1 MFPPILTNR
10 TLNSTNLP
18 TVDESRCSLSPKDA
32 TTSNIDTEPMADLN
46 DAEQMLSVQATKK
59 QNKFFFTCPDIQ
71 REQSPERS
79 DYSDYVDDDWS
90 SIEDGENPR
99 ASREAQE
106 AEIEDKYRSALNFLE
121 EGNAERAVSIFS
133 TLLLHPIMTKYHIP
147 DWSAYDWKR
156 AIADTPQKIVPN
168 MAKLFFNIN
177 LAMIGL
183 VEDPFQFYV
192 QALSIRPDFKD
203 LWFNCGQFAISR
215 RDWRSAEF
223 CMTQCEDEFR
233 ALEALSLIR
242 YLSNDYFKCTAVLQR
257 VFESCPEHQTGHVI
271 RQLISESSPFWTECH
286 SKLFSR
292 DISEFCVEKLQ
303 KDKILRNFETFQR
316 ECIRPGDKCS
326 SLFFQRVTSSMPSW
340 APLTIK
346 IKTEIKLVELGKLL
360 CNIYDRIGESSS
372 FAEQRV
378 FFEFESQNHYVQRKI
393 INFGD
398 EVGTEEKRLS
408 AEDSQPVSESDEQM
422 QELGSVE
429 GHRQPSGSDELQAM
443 DGDEFVETFLEQI
456 ALTEDSDGRAEGEA
470 GNRAQIV
477 DNEPET
483 QDEMSLRRSMRLIDD
498 LNYFGNSLQP
508 RPDDA
513 LNRQLNVLTLMGF
526 EDSDLKE
533 QQIALSNHKHTV
545 HFKSDSIVPQKL
557 PSVNKLISLLIEQ
570 STKETTKYPNTLRT
584 FLGWVAFEQD
594 PFMVLTLEEA
604 DAFREVYDRWS
615 GLCLGICPNTTADL
629 AVHQLAA
636 ELGSHRALSILQAF
650 YGRRFLKKQ
659 KTFSNLLADGEKEI
673 VGKSH
678 LADSF
683 RGTTMQFA
691 QKSLNADSDVFRW
704 VFDRIH
710 SEQQQL
716 RRGES
721 DRPTVI
727 ERNEDVS
734 ANSDES
740 QQSMDC
746 PNSSTVRRQL
756 EVRYKWLIANLLPE
770 ELCLPNSEAFHFIH
784 AFSELNSALSLM
796 EPHWTLWS
804 HAEFDIGCLTVRN
817 LKEVLRKRVR
827 QFQLQQID
835 YLIEAKRYEEL
846 KNVLLH
852 QYDWTSDSDDAHIKQ
867 KFLLIQCIRET
878 DNSLTDIGLWISK
891 ILNKI
896 CRDDISDVLAK
907 RSLRRCIHL
916 LDELFP
922 ADLFERSPVTESFF
936 AAVGY
941 YLGKLVQ
948 PALYEKSA
956 QCSDLWRWCSK
967 IAKFR
972 EGQLNVSKLK
982 AFYASD
988 SALLNRRHPTKT
1000 TMLLAKG
1007 HEVLGKMKKCSRKE
1021 GMFLR
1026 LLIDEFLNTI
1036 RDPSVR
1042 LVLALPEYSD
1052 IRENVVSEIVQ
1063 CLRCCSSDKFA
1074 QSRVRSNRVAD
1085 HGSKLQW
1092 PVDRDFATKVLELIL
1107 PPKLPEICSDIRVPS
1122 DFADLLIKAF
1132 DHLLEVDETQLRCLD
1147 EMLQNPFRLELEEKF
1162 DSDGLCCG
1170 YEERLQMSEEGK
1182 LRLENLTKIGNAEG
1196 ETNTFSEFS
1205 AKCVYLLAYFHY
1217 RTGSG
1222 SGEEWLRKCLAIG
1235 GRHLPPNILASAWY
1249 ALGRSLTY
1257 SYAIK
1262 NDEELLDRVEAY
1274 VFPFRMALF
1283 LHWEFAESHLDV
1295 GTIIY
1300 QLRTRFAR
1308 FKVQRDVSKELR
1320 CKTQQKVEGMLQKCK
1335 VHFRL
1340 ALRFNDSPKD
1350 VAWLSNYFLAKIAEK
1365 LGDPPETVL
1374 DLYYHCALALEEE
1387 GIQYLT
1393 KINRIKQTYFE
1404 PLEIH
1409 YKVHA
1414 YALRYLGVLNSPSF
1428 PPRTSF
1434 QCAKDLSTIHVYLK
1448 LFQHHGVQR
1457 RSMEDAHWSETA
1469 FYEQPNL
1476 PKTWDRLLQPKSFKP
1491 NDVLRENVSEDV
1503 EGEVADLIGSLVCAS
1518 DLYFDI
1524 VRMCQTAFN
1533 AILQRFP
1540 HYKAFYRVARAF
1552 FDERNFARCADI
1564 LFDRLFLTGRKQK
1577 CNNFLENIVEIKRSD
1592 FERNGSFPY
1601 HLCKIVKLAVVACFK
1616 YDNIGRLKDLVVALT
1631 SYKPSSASREILG
1644 EPLVRELLG
1653 MASRGFKSLVEKQ
1666 QGQYGHDMQQL
1677 GKLIEQ
1683 IEGVIGKLKKDGRC
1697 QKERS
1702 ALETTLIAC
1711 IQRRDKMVP
1720 RTDRKCAIGSTVGGP
1735 PPKMRRKDE
1744 ALTENPSTSGSHIF
1758 PTKQSTK
1765 GVITQNGEKIFCRR
1779 VLETPL
1785 SQVQKT
1791 MSSSHLQSNSQALR
1805 SFVSLALA
1813 RQAVQT
1819 NGPPSLPSAA
1829 SSSPAHVDPFP
1840 GLPRSALSSMLA
1852 TLTSQLNQQPIP
1864 NQQRQHPPIMTL
1876 TSTTSSSSSRQ
1887 TQGQQQNSASLNYRN
1902 NEQQSDLL
1910 FSHLLNLQRI
1920 EQLRQISERFGL
1932 NWNGGGSQS
1941 QRK

>member
-10 TLNSTNLP
+10 TLNSTNLS
-18 TVDESRCSLSPKDA
+18 TIDKSQCSLSPKDA
-32 TTSNIDTEPMADLN
+32 TTSNIDTELMADLN
-46 DAEQMLSVQATKK
+46 AAEQMLSVQAAKK

-183 VEDPFQFYV
+183 VEDPLQFYV

-242 YLSNDYFKCTAVLQR
+242 YLNNDYFKCTAVLQR

-316 ECIRPGDKCS
+316 ECIRPDDKCS
-326 SLFFQRVTSSMPSW
+326 SLFFQRVTSSLPSW
-340 APLTIK
+340 LNSGNCFAIFMIAL
-346 IKTEIKLVELGKLL
+346 
-360 CNIYDRIGESSS
+360 

-393 INFGD
+393 INFASPF
-398 EVGTEEKRLS
+398 LS
-408 AEDSQPVSESDEQM
+408 WMSKCRSWAVSK
-422 QELGSVE
+422 GAANF
-429 GHRQPSGSDELQAM
+429 P
-443 DGDEFVETFLEQI
+443 EQI

-477 DNEPET
+477 FQDACVDQEVTNCNKNTKMPQAEIIDNEPET
-483 QDEMSLRRSMRLIDD
+483 QDELSLRRSMRLIDD

-513 LNRQLNVLTLMGF
+513 LNRQFNALTLMGF
-526 EDSDLKE
+526 EDNDLEE
-533 QQIALSNHKHTV
+533 QQIALSNHRHTV
-545 HFKSDSIVPQKL
+545 HFKSDSI
-557 PSVNKLISLLIEQ
+557 
-570 STKETTKYPNTLRT
+570 STKETTKYPNTLRS

-604 DAFREVYDRWS
+604 EAFREVYVRWS
-615 GLCLGICPNTTADL
+615 GLCLGICPNATADL

-650 YGRRFLKKQ
+650 YGRRFLKRQ
-659 KTFSNLLADGEKEI
+659 KTFSNLFADGEEEI

-691 QKSLNADSDVFRW
+691 QKSLNADNDVFRW

-727 ERNEDVS
+727 ERNEEIN

-784 AFSELNSALSLM
+784 AFSELNSALGLM

-804 HAEFDIGCLTVRN
+804 HAEFDIGCLTARN

-827 QFQLQQID
+827 KFQLQQID
-835 YLIEAKRYEEL
+835 YLIETKRYEEL

-852 QYDWTSDSDDAHIKQ
+852 QYDWASDSDDAHIKQ
-867 KFLLIQCIRET
+867 MFLVIQCIRET
-878 DNSLTDIGLWISK
+878 DNSLTEIGLWISK
-891 ILNKI
+891 ILNEI

-922 ADLFERSPVTESFF
+922 AGLIDRNLATESFF

-972 EGQLNVSKLK
+972 EGQLNVSELK
-982 AFYASD
+982 AFYACD
-988 SALLNRRHPTKT
+988 SALLDRRHPTKT

-1063 CLRCCSSDKFA
+1063 CLRCCLSDKFA
-1074 QSRVRSNRVAD
+1074 QSRVRSNRIAD

-1147 EMLQNPFRLELEEKF
+1147 EMLQSPFRLELEEKF

-1182 LRLENLTKIGNAEG
+1182 VRLENLTKIGNAEG
-1196 ETNTFSEFS
+1196 EANTFSEFS

-1262 NDEELLDRVEAY
+1262 NDEELLDKVEAY

-1340 ALRFNDSPKD
+1340 ALHFNDSPKD

-1374 DLYYHCALALEEE
+1374 DLYYRCALALEEE

-1414 YALRYLGVLNSPSF
+1414 YAHRYLGILNSPSF

-1457 RSMEDAHWSETA
+1457 RSMEDAHWSDA
-1469 FYEQPNL
+1469 GFYEQPNL
-1476 PKTWDRLLQPKSFKP
+1476 PKTWDRLLQPKSFKN
-1491 NDVLRENVSEDV
+1491 NDVLRENVLSDDV

-1533 AILQRFP
+1533 VILQRFP

-1552 FDERNFARCADI
+1552 FDEKNFARCADI

-1601 HLCKIVKLAVVACFK
+1601 HLCKIVKLAVVASFK

-1631 SYKPSSASREILG
+1631 SYKPSSTSREILG
-1644 EPLVRELLG
+1644 EPLVKELLG
-1653 MASRGFKSLVEKQ
+1653 MASRGFKSLAEKQ
-1666 QGQYGHDMQQL
+1666 QKLYGHDMQQL

-1711 IQRRDKMVP
+1711 IQRRDKMSQRSDGHGIDLLESAAEVINVQQLN
-1720 RTDRKCAIGSTVGGP
+1720 RLSSLTCRSHHTRKQQQFTAKLPIGLRATTLNASLSAEQNVAKSSVFSNAAPTQRQTHP
-1735 PPKMRRKDE
+1735 
-1744 ALTENPSTSGSHIF
+1744 LT
-1758 PTKQSTK
+1758 
-1765 GVITQNGEKIFCRR
+1765 
-1779 VLETPL
+1779 
-1785 SQVQKT
+1785 
-1791 MSSSHLQSNSQALR
+1791 MNSL
-1805 SFVSLALA
+1805 
-1813 RQAVQT
+1813 
-1819 NGPPSLPSAA
+1819 A
-1829 SSSPAHVDPFP
+1829 SSSNLLQEQPTLPNSTAIHQSQNTNQKRLKPLDAEGFKMLHKILPSLGLNRIGLGMADKLRILQALFERLGYEFPKEKAAETSRIHEGGHSGKDNSLPVMQLQTSECGPSKSKDPPPLPIRPPAQRMT
-1840 GLPRSALSSMLA
+1840 GLPPNAKSKNKTTKNNLDSSVCF
-1852 TLTSQLNQQPIP
+1852 ND
-1864 NQQRQHPPIMTL
+1864 
-1876 TSTTSSSSSRQ
+1876 
-1887 TQGQQQNSASLNYRN
+1887 Y
-1902 NEQQSDLL
+1902 
-1910 FSHLLNLQRI
+1910 
-1920 EQLRQISERFGL
+1920 LRTEF
-1932 NWNGGGSQS
+1932 
-1941 QRK
+1941 